1 MPRTIELIGDK
12 GPRVE
17 RVSPWNP
24 HQSAWILA
32 ECLREDVLNMA
43 FIERGT
49 AIGYVRAAQL
59 REEGFFEEGVGSV
72 AVFYRNEC
80 LRVGIE
86 VRDLT
91 DKEREQLEAKI
102 PDLFLNS

>member
-1 MPRTIELIGDK
+1 MPRTIELRDK

-17 RVSPWNP
+17 MVSPWNA
-24 HQSAWILA
+24 HQSAWVFA
-32 ECLREDVLNMA
+32 KCLREHVLNMA
-43 FIERGT
+43 FIERAE
-49 AIGYVRAAQL
+49 AIGYVRAMEL
-59 REEGFFEEGVGSV
+59 RAKGFFEEGVGSV

>member
-32 ECLREDVLNMA
+32 ECLSEDVLNMA

-59 REEGFFEEGVGSV
+59 REEGFFEE
-72 AVFYRNEC
+72 
-80 LRVGIE
+80 
-86 VRDLT
+86 DLS
-91 DKEREQLEAKI
+91 L
-102 PDLFLNS
+102 